1 MISNLLYFKK
11 NLREKRHQILIGHLD
26 PFYINIKTNQ
36 KSYKNINVYAIFL
49 DGIRL

>member
-1 MISNLLYFKK
+1 MILNILYFKK

-36 KSYKNINVYAIFL
+36 KVIKILTFMQIFF
-49 DGIRL
+49 RWY